1 MNNTLNKK
9 TPVDLLKRFVSDN
22 KVILLFVLLSIACII
37 ISGANIS
44 YVAG

>member
-1 MNNTLNKK
+1 MNNSLNKK
-9 TPVDLLKRFVSDN
+9 SPVDLIKRFVSDN

-44 YVAG
+44 